1 MRETK
6 MSTHLSG
13 GRLNVASIQES
24 MRTELLNL
32 LQPYQGPKVCITIDP
47 TNTLSSAGFPHDK
60 ANLNYYNCKQGY

>member
-13 GRLNVASIQES
+13 GRLNVASVQES

-32 LQPYQGPKVCITIDP
+32 LQLYKGPKVCILLLI
-47 TNTLSSAGFPHDK
+47 LGI
-60 ANLNYYNCKQGY
+60 YYQALVFLMIKPILIRL